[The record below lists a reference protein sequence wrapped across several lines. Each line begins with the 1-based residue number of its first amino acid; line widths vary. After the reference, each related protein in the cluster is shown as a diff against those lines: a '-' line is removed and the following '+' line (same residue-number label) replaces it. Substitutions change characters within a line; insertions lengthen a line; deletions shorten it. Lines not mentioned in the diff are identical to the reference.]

1 MQVIVVRGIRGR
13 EAVLVSIADRALL
26 ATPVTI
32 GDVKDLLEVQT
43 GLPRAAY
50 ASLRCDTQLVDGL
63 RDDTVLGECNL
74 VDGLSL
80 TAAAPLAEACVGGAD
95 FDHLK
100 AQATEQRGADRK
112 LDEVDESGVDRR
124 CVCCTLVRFLP
135 SRQLLCQSVGWRSL
149 YICSESGYTY
159 SSLPLLLFHV
169 TKWCSVRMLE

>member
-50 ASLRCDTQLVDGL
+50 ASLRRDTQLVDGL

-95 FDHLK
+95 YDHLK
-100 AQATEQRGADRK
+100 AQATEQRGGSRGEEKEGGKEKEGRTETETEKEKDLTK
-112 LDEVDESGVDRR
+112 PGEGRR
-124 CVCCTLVRFLP
+124 RI
-135 SRQLLCQSVGWRSL
+135 RWLC
-149 YICSESGYTY
+149 
-159 SSLPLLLFHV
+159 
-169 TKWCSVRMLE
+169 